1 MILHPA
7 VIALFIA
14 SFLTGLMI
22 FSSAFQAVRIV
33 RKWDIHS
40 GSEDQLRMERT
51 TYLISMLLAYAFG
64 FQLISF
70 FLFIFTADTLHSLFV
85 GAMCAAGT
93 LNVNGYGYPTLILKL
108 VNFLLA
114 GLWLIVNYT
123 DNKAYDYPLIRKKYL
138 LLLAITPFIAAE
150 IIVQAKYLTGLR
162 ADVITS
168 CCGSLFSGETKGLA
182 SDVAS
187 LPLVPSALA
196 FYCGMLLTLIL
207 GLLYYF
213 KGWGGYLFSLASGA
227 TFIISIAALISFISL
242 YFYELPTHHC
252 PFDILQREYFYIGYP
267 LYLSLLGGGV
277 AGMGVGVLMPFR
289 KIESLKE
296 IVPAVQRKLTLATLV
311 LYLVFLAIVTYR
323 ILSTDFTMRG

>member
-7 VIALFIA
+7 VIALFVA

-22 FSSAFQAVRIV
+22 FSSAFHAVRIV

-40 GSEDQLRMERT
+40 GSEEQLRMERT

-138 LLLAITPFIAAE
+138 LLLVITPFIAAE
-150 IIVQAKYLTGLR
+150 IIVQGAYLTGLR

-182 SDVAS
+182 SEVAS

-196 FYCGMLLTLIL
+196 FYLGMVLTLVL
-207 GLLYYF
+207 GLLFYF
-213 KGWGGYLFSLASGA
+213 KGRGGYIFSIVAGA
-227 TFIISIAALISFISL
+227 TFFISIAALISFISL

-252 PFDILQREYFYIGYP
+252 PFDILQKEYGFIGYP

-277 AGMGVGVLMPFR
+277 AGMGVGILMPFR
-289 KIESLKE
+289 KIESLKA
-296 IVPAVQRKLTLATLV
+296 IIPTVQRNLTLVTLV
-311 LYLVFLAIVTYR
+311 LYLVFLVIVTSR
-323 ILSTDFTMRG
+323 ILITDFIMRG